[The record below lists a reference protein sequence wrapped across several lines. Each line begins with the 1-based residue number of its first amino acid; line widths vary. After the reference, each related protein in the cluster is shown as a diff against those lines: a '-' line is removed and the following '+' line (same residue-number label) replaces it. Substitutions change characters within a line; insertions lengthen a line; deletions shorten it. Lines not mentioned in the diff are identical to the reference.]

1 MALTATD
8 LFNDATTREIGGV
21 GPDQVNL
28 IVSDLIGVQQMLAA
42 AVPQINNLSDL
53 HTQIIINQLNEE
65 IASVEN
71 VNSPTDTPI
80 LGTDLGQF
88 VGRAIN
94 DIHRDIIDIAQGDA
108 GVQALFNP
116 TPLPD
121 LNTPPAP
128 FHDSADQTA
137 FVTQWIQDSNHLGQ
151 MATTIENNGFTGD
164 IAGLVQQIQT
174 YATNSNAFD
183 QAQGGLWS
191 ARFWNEFRS
200 DGTSGTAAAALID
213 GLQNHNAGEVNAAVE
228 QLAANSGDVGTNN
241 IMADGGSFAAVV
253 AAAQA
258 TAVTPNTAAPAAAA
272 DAPAPAA
279 ADTPAA
285 AADAPAAAAAAPAAG
300 LTATD
305 LFNDATT
312 REIGGVGPD
321 QVNLIVSDLIGV
333 QQMLTAAVPQ
343 INNLSDLHTQII
355 INQLNEEIASVENA
369 NSPTGTLVLGTDLGQ
384 FVGRAINDI
393 HRDIIDIAQGDA
405 GVQAIFNPTPLPDL
419 NTPPAPFHDS
429 ADQTAF
435 VTQWIQDSNHLGQM
449 ATTIENNGF
458 TGDIAGLVQQ
468 IQTYATNSNAFD
480 QAQGGLWSARFW
492 NEFRSDGTS
501 GTAAAA
507 LIEGLQNHNA
517 GEVNAAVEQLAANSG
532 DVGTNNVMADGGS
545 FAAVVAAAQATAVTP
560 VDGGGA
566 GGGGGGDGGAGGG
579 GTGGGGG
586 GTSGGGTLVAGDLY
600 FENMFNDAT
609 RILEGGLWHNNVPV
623 GNQGNGTDG
632 RYIADLQ
639 AVQTGL
645 TADVAAG
652 DFTGDQLTH
661 VNTVLAD
668 ITTALAAVPGAV
680 NNDAAAEAT
689 LRTAHLDIIN
699 TIENDPILQALSI
712 KDDNP
717 GFNFAPAELATPLNA
732 NTPHA
737 TFAELGAIFDDA
749 QSKALGGI
757 NADNMAAIQADLQ
770 TVHDGLL
777 TLIQDHPQLFG
788 GTTGVHASTIVD
800 QINLQLTNFDHQY
813 GFNPDAAK
821 STNDN
826 LLDITDIVAGD
837 ANLANMASAN
847 GVHGWTPAP
856 FTDVVPTPYQDN
868 AAQTNFWA
876 DFIGSSNS
884 LGAQAEQL
892 VATGDAQAISAFIH
906 TLQGFETNVTNFDAA
921 QGGIFQARFDNELLG
936 NDSTVGADVAAM
948 IQGLQT
954 GNAAL
959 VTAAAEGFHAN
970 AADVSGNNVPL
981 NGGTYNVDGLT
992 VADALSTATAPLPPA
1007 SVTPLTPATPAATP
1021 VPAVA
1026 APAPAA
1032 PAAADASCGDDAAHG
1047 GAGAIDHQ
1055 HLGLPELASLHHM
1068 WG

>member
-8 LFNDATTREIGGV
+8 LFNDATTREIGGI

-53 HTQIIINQLNEE
+53 HTQVIINQLNEE
-65 IASVEN
+65 IASIEN
-71 VNSPTDTPI
+71 ANSPTGTPI

-116 TPLPD
+116 TPLPAV
-121 LNTPPAP
+121 NSAPAP

-164 IAGLVQQIQT
+164 IAGLVQQLQT
-174 YATNSNAFD
+174 FNTNSNAFD
-183 QAQGGLWS
+183 QSQGGLFS
-191 ARFWNEFRS
+191 ARFWNEFRT
-200 DGTSGTAAAALID
+200 DGTSGTAATALID
-213 GLQNHNAGEVNAAVE
+213 GLQNHNAGEINAAVE
-228 QLAANSGDVGTNN
+228 QLATNSADVGTNN
-241 IMADGGSFAAVV
+241 LMADGGTYAAVV

-258 TAVTPNTAAPAAAA
+258 TAVTPNTAVPAIAA
-272 DAPAPAA
+272 DAPAAA
-279 ADTPAA
+279 E
-285 AADAPAAAAAAPAAG
+285 APAAAAAPAAG

-312 REIGGVGPD
+312 REIGGIGPD

-343 INNLSDLHTQII
+343 INNLSDLHTQVI

-369 NSPTGTLVLGTDLGQ
+369 NSPTGTLILGTDLGQ

-405 GVQAIFNPTPLPDL
+405 GVQALFNPTPLPAV
-419 NTPPAPFHDS
+419 NSAPAPFHDS

-468 IQTYATNSNAFD
+468 LQTFNANSNAFD
-480 QAQGGLWSARFW
+480 QSQGGLFSARFW
-492 NEFRSDGTS
+492 NEFRTDGTS
-501 GTAAAA
+501 GTAATA

-517 GEVNAAVEQLAANSG
+517 GEVNAAVEQLATNSA
-532 DVGTNNVMADGGS
+532 DVGTNNLMADGGTY
-545 FAAVVAAAQATAVTP
+545 AAVVAAAQATAVTP
-560 VDGGGA
+560 VAPGDGGGGA
-566 GGGGGGDGGAGGG
+566 GGVGGGDGG
-579 GTGGGGG
+579 GGGGG
-586 GTSGGGTLVAGDLY
+586 GQPAQTLVAGDLY

-632 RYIADLQ
+632 RYVADLQ

-652 DFTGDQLTH
+652 DFTGDQLAH

-668 ITTALAAVPGAV
+668 IQTALAAVPGAV
-680 NNDAAAEAT
+680 NNDAAAEAA

-717 GFNFAPAELATPLNA
+717 GFNFAPPELATPLNA

-749 QSKALGGI
+749 QSKSLGGI
-757 NADNMAAIQADLQ
+757 NADNMAAIQTDLQ
-770 TVHDGLL
+770 TVHDGLV
-777 TLIQDHPQLFG
+777 TLMQDHPQMFG
-788 GTTGVHASTIVD
+788 GATGIHASTIVD

-821 STNDN
+821 ATNDN
-826 LLDITDIVAGD
+826 LLDIADIVSGD

-856 FTDVVPTPYQDN
+856 FTDVAPTPYQDN

-876 DFIGSSNS
+876 DFIASGNS

-892 VATGDAQAISAFIH
+892 VATGDAQAIGAFVQ
-906 TLQGFETNVTNFDAA
+906 TLQGWQQNVTNFDAA
-921 QGGIFQARFDNELLG
+921 QGGVFQARFDNELLG
-936 NDSTVGADVAAM
+936 NDFTVGADVAAM

-954 GNAAL
+954 HNAAL
-959 VTAAAEGFHAN
+959 VTAAAEGFHDN

-981 NGGTYNVDGLT
+981 NGGTFNADGLT
-992 VADALSTATAPLPPA
+992 VAEALSTATGPLPPA
-1007 SVTPLTPATPAATP
+1007 PVTPLTPA
-1021 VPAVA
+1021 
-1026 APAPAA
+1026 APAA
-1032 PAAADASCGDDAAHG
+1032 PPAAPPLPAVV
-1047 GAGAIDHQ
+1047 AGADDGACGGPHDHQ
-1055 HLGLPELASLHHM
+1055 HGALPELAHQQLHHM